1 MKFKVKKLNNIRE
14 KSKKMSRKK
23 LQDEKIKLY
32 LRNYQLKKIDI
43 NQMDIVCL
51 KVSHKYTFIR
61 NKNMIFFSQN
71 VENT

>member
-32 LRNYQLKKIDI
+32 LRNY
-43 NQMDIVCL
+43 
-51 KVSHKYTFIR
+51 
-61 NKNMIFFSQN
+61 
-71 VENT
+71 